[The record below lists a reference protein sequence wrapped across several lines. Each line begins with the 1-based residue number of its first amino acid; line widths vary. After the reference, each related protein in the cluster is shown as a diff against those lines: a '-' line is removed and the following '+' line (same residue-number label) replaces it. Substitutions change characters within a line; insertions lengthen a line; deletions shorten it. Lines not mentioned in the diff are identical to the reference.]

1 MGKNQETRKKL
12 KGQHQ
17 ALEEHLEKI
26 AKEKEKPTE
35 GQDQGLITH
44 WEKTVANCRQNI
56 AKLERRLSK

>member
-35 GQDQGLITH
+35 AQDQGLIAH
-44 WEKTVANCRQNI
+44 
-56 AKLERRLSK
+56 